1 MYSVYLFYYP
11 QAILEEVP
19 TTSEEGVRMRQELWQ
34 YNLLKVMCII
44 LRQDYSVIAGEWGTA
59 ADLAMLIR

>member
-1 MYSVYLFYYP
+1 
-11 QAILEEVP
+11 
-19 TTSEEGVRMRQELWQ
+19 MRQELWQ